1 MSASLGALLL
11 VVVSSLAWSGFDALR
26 KLLVDRI
33 APLVLICLLTLASVP
48 LFAVWVMVDGMPTVQ
63 PGYVVPALTS
73 VVLNIAANLGYI
85 AALRKTAL
93 SVTIPLLSLTPAF
106 TALLAVPLLGERPT
120 VVQGLGILMVVAG
133 AIWLNLSGTAGR
145 SPSGEPRSWRPE
157 VGALWMVAVAIF
169 WALAIPLDKLSLERA
184 SGPFHGL
191 VLNAGVALGTL
202 AGLAAQGRLRELAEV
217 RTVRGP
223 FAASLVVS
231 AAALGLQ
238 LIAMQHLWVGL
249 VETLKRGIGNLL
261 AVLLGR
267 LLFAEAVTLHKIA
280 AVALMVA
287 GVALVLLV

>member
-11 VVVSSLAWSGFDALR
+11 VLASSLAWSGFDALR
-26 KLLVDRI
+26 KLLADRI
-33 APLVLICLLTLASVP
+33 PPLSLICLLTLASIP
-48 LFAVWVMVDGMPTVQ
+48 LFAVWVMVDGMPAVQ
-63 PGYVVPALTS
+63 PGYFVPALTS
-73 VVLNIAANLGYI
+73 VALNIAANLGYI
-85 AALRKTAL
+85 AALRKSAL
-93 SVTIPLLSLTPAF
+93 SVAIPLLSLTPAF

-120 VVQGLGILMVVAG
+120 WVQGLGILMVVAG
-133 AIWLNLSGTAGR
+133 AAGLNLHAGELR
-145 SPSGEPRSWRPE
+145 FWRRE
-157 VGALWMVAVAIF
+157 TSALWMVAVAFF
-169 WALAIPLDKLSLERA
+169 WALAIPLDKLSVERA

-202 AGLAAQGRLRELAEV
+202 AGLALQGRLRELAQV

-231 AAALGLQ
+231 TAALGLQ
-238 LIAMQHLWVGL
+238 LIAIQHLWVGL

-267 LLFAEAVTLHKIA
+267 LLFAEPVTVHKVA
-280 AVALMVA
+280 AVVLMIA